1 METLLSKEMFPAMRN
16 IITED
21 DEPVDNI
28 FSEKQQRLLTETLNT
43 AWDSKGRTFFA
54 AANVGIF
61 YALHEP
67 PLVPDVFLSMDVQP
81 REEWDDKDRRTYFC
95 WEFGKPPE
103 VAIEI
108 VSNRKGGELTR
119 KLRDYARL
127 NVWYYIVFDP
137 FGALKKDLEGENFRL
152 YELYHNSYSP
162 MNDFWMEEIG
172 VGIRL
177 WEGEY
182 EGWQATWLRWCDE
195 RGNLIPTGKE
205 RSEQE
210 KQRAEAEAQRAEA
223 EAQRAEAEAQ
233 RADTEKLRADDA
245 EAKAMRLAEKLR
257 ALGIDP
263 ESV

>member
-1 METLLSKEMFPAMRN
+1 METLLSKEMFPAMRD
-16 IITED
+16 IVIED

-43 AWDSKGRTFFA
+43 AWDSKGRTFFT

-103 VAIEI
+103 VAVEI
-108 VSNRKGGELTR
+108 ISNRKGGELSR
-119 KLRDYARL
+119 KFSNYARL

-137 FGALKKDLEGENFRL
+137 FGALKKAMDGEIFRL
-152 YELYHNSYSP
+152 YELHRNTYSP
-162 MNDFWMEEIG
+162 MKDFWMEEIG
-172 VGIRL
+172 LGIRL

-205 RSEQE
+205 LSEMALQQVE
-210 KQRAEAEAQRAEA
+210 S
-223 EAQRAEAEAQ
+223 
-233 RADTEKLRADDA
+233 EKLRAEKEKARA
-245 EAKAMRLAEKLR
+245 ENEKVRADEAESKAQRLAEKLR

-263 ESV
+263 DAA